1 MLRTIN
7 TATGLLSL
15 DRDQFV
21 AWLTSE
27 TAIILYIFVILSL
40 IAILV
45 VSIVLSESKDNDETE
60 IHVIGDLE
68 SDSDKL
74 KADDS
79 LIGKERFCMLSAID
93 GKKGN
98 LRTSEIR

>member
-7 TATGLLSL
+7 TAMGLFDFNTEKL
-15 DRDQFV
+15 V

-45 VSIVLSESKDNDETE
+45 VSIILADKNSKDETE
-60 IHVIGDLE
+60 IHVIGDVA
-68 SDSDKL
+68 
-74 KADDS
+74 AD
-79 LIGKERFCMLSAID
+79 GD
-93 GKKGN
+93 GQIAD
-98 LRTSEIR
+98 LRRIQAFHGGVVAVGVAMQDHSVQF